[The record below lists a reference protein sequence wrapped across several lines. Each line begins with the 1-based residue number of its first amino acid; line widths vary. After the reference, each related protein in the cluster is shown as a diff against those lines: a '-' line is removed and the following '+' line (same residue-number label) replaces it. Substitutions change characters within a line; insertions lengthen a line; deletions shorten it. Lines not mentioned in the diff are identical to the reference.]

1 MSRRKPSGPLPP
13 PSSPNS
19 VGGLTLLG
27 RPGCGL
33 CEEFLEE
40 LQQVSGTT
48 PLPPV
53 TVLDVDDD
61 PVLSRRH
68 GLDIPV
74 LLLDGV
80 VVCRHRLD
88 RQELL
93 RLLRP
98 R

>member
-1 MSRRKPSGPLPP
+1 
-13 PSSPNS
+13 
-19 VGGLTLLG
+19 VAALTLLS

-33 CEEFLEE
+33 CEEFLDE
-40 LQQVSGTT
+40 LATLGAGV
-48 PLPPV
+48 PLPEL
-53 TVLDVDDD
+53 TVIDVDSD
-61 PVLSRRH
+61 PLLARRH

-80 VVCRHRLD
+80 PVCRHRLD
-88 RQELL
+88 QAELL